1 LDRIFAARSSRTEI
15 ATILP
20 GGMPL
25 LIWPGEVANV
35 VDSAHQV
42 RVVVL
47 PKSAANNAEI
57 SKIVKG
63 KLGAGWHVQ
72 RLSRGSRLVLLTGT
86 SEHTVGTAEHAR
98 ESHEAALSLYRS
110 KQFRRVEA
118 DVPVLVDVEPGVDS
132 TEAFNDDA
140 CVNNPPPLDWVHQI
154 LRWPEA
160 MAEMSD
166 ATRGGVGISV
176 GQPDSGYT
184 LHPNLGAGGLDL
196 SRDRD
201 VIDGDDDAIDDL
213 IPNPAWPL
221 PNPGHGTRTASV
233 IVGQGTPAEGIVGLA
248 GRALLVPIRATE
260 SVVQVFD
267 SDVAKAVAHARQV
280 GCHVVSMSLGGK
292 GFFGLK
298 DEIQRAVDAGV
309 IVMAAAGNYV
319 RTVTEPASYDNCLAV
334 AATGPGDTLWVDS
347 SRGIAVDVSMPGSC
361 VHVAAYNDMTPVVRM
376 ANGTSYAVAH
386 LAAAAALWLAHHGRQ
401 SLINTFGVKR
411 IQAAFLTTLRW
422 PGVCVVPPGW
432 DPDYGVGR
440 VDLLALLRAPL
451 PGLQDLVEVGA
462 FGTSE
467 DDAVSRIA
475 AMISADPVRV
485 KIRLAELLK
494 VSNHDE
500 LSHTIAE
507 HEGELVY
514 LTLADRVF
522 AESVAQPG
530 GLGAFAPRISVAG
543 VTSDLRVRLAS

>member
-1 LDRIFAARSSRTEI
+1 
-15 ATILP
+15 
-20 GGMPL
+20 
-25 LIWPGEVANV
+25 
-35 VDSAHQV
+35 
-42 RVVVL
+42 
-47 PKSAANNAEI
+47 
-57 SKIVKG
+57 
-63 KLGAGWHVQ
+63 
-72 RLSRGSRLVLLTGT
+72 
-86 SEHTVGTAEHAR
+86 
-98 ESHEAALSLYRS
+98 
-110 KQFRRVEA
+110 
-118 DVPVLVDVEPGVDS
+118 
-132 TEAFNDDA
+132 
-140 CVNNPPPLDWVHQI
+140 
-154 LRWPEA
+154 
-160 MAEMSD
+160 
-166 ATRGGVGISV
+166 
-176 GQPDSGYT
+176 
-184 LHPNLGAGGLDL
+184 LDL

-233 IVGQGTPAEGIVGLA
+233 IVGQGTPTEGIVGLA

-267 SDVAKAVAHARQV
+267 TDVAKAVAHARHV

-298 DEIQRAVDAGV
+298 GEIQRAVDAGM

-319 RTVTEPASYDNCLAV
+319 QVVTAPASYDNCLAV

-361 VHVAAYNDMTPVVRM
+361 VHVAAYDDKTPVVRM

-401 SLINTFGVKR
+401 SLINKYGTRR

-422 PGVCVVPPGW
+422 PGVGVVPPGW

-440 VDLLALLRAPL
+440 VDLLALLQAPL
-451 PGLQDLVEVGA
+451 PEPQDLVEVGA
-462 FGTSE
+462 FGASN
-467 DDAVSRIA
+467 DDAVARIA

-485 KIRLAELLK
+485 RTRLAELLK
-494 VSNHDE
+494 VSTPEE
-500 LSHTIAE
+500 LNRTIAE

-514 LTLADRVF
+514 LVLADRTF
-522 AESVAQPG
+522 AESLAQPG
-530 GLGAFAPRISVAG
+530 SIGAFPPTTNVAG
-543 VTSDLRVRLAS
+543 VTSDLGARLAA

>member
-1 LDRIFAARSSRTEI
+1 MA
-15 ATILP
+15 
-20 GGMPL
+20 
-25 LIWPGEVANV
+25 
-35 VDSAHQV
+35 VDTAHQI

-47 PKSAANNAEI
+47 PKSAQNNSEV
-57 SKIVKG
+57 SKIVKR
-63 KLGAGWHVQ
+63 KLGAGWNVQ
-72 RLSRGSRLVLLTGT
+72 RLTRGSRLFLLTSKSG
-86 SEHTVGTAEHAR
+86 HTVGTPAHAR
-98 ESHEAALSLYRS
+98 ESHEAALALYRS

-118 DVPVLVDVEPGVDS
+118 DVPVPVDVEPGVHS
-132 TEAFNDDA
+132 IGAFGDDPCA
-140 CVNNPPPLDWVHQI
+140 NNPPPLDWVHQI

-160 MAEMSD
+160 MAQMST
-166 ATRGGVGISV
+166 ATRGGIGISI

-184 LHPNLGAGGLDL
+184 LHPNLGAAGLDL

-233 IVGQGTPAEGIVGLA
+233 IVGQGTPTEGIVGLA

-280 GCHVVSMSLGGK
+280 GCHVVTMSLGGK

-298 DEIQRAVDAGV
+298 GEIQRAVDAGM

-319 RTVTEPASYDNCLAV
+319 QIVTAPASYDNCLAV

-347 SRGIAVDVSMPGSC
+347 SRGTAVDVSMPGSC
-361 VHVAAYNDMTPVVRM
+361 VHVAAYNDRTPIVRM
-376 ANGTSYAVAH
+376 TNGTSYAVAH

-401 SLINTFGVKR
+401 SLINKYGTRR

-422 PGVCVVPPGW
+422 VGVCVVPPGW

-440 VDLLALLRAPL
+440 VDLLALLQAPL
-451 PGLQDLVEVGA
+451 PEPQDLVEVGA
-462 FGTSE
+462 FGASN
-467 DDAVSRIA
+467 DDAVARIA

-485 KIRLAELLK
+485 RTRLAELLK
-494 VSNHDE
+494 VSTPEE
-500 LSHTIAE
+500 LNRAVAE
-507 HEGELVY
+507 HEGELLY
-514 LTLADRVF
+514 LVLADRAF
-522 AESVAQPG
+522 AESLAQPG
-530 GLGAFAPRISVAG
+530 SIGAFAPQINTAG
-543 VTSDLRVRLAS
+543 VTNDLGARLAV

>member
-1 LDRIFAARSSRTEI
+1 LA
-15 ATILP
+15 
-20 GGMPL
+20 
-25 LIWPGEVANV
+25 LI
-35 VDSAHQV
+35 
-42 RVVVL
+42 
-47 PKSAANNAEI
+47 
-57 SKIVKG
+57 
-63 KLGAGWHVQ
+63 
-72 RLSRGSRLVLLTGT
+72 TGT
-86 SEHTVGTAEHAR
+86 REHTVGTPEHAR
-98 ESHEAALSLYRS
+98 ESHEAALALYRS

-118 DVPVLVDVEPGVDS
+118 DVPVPVDVEPGVDS
-132 TEAFNDDA
+132 TGAFGDNP
-140 CVNNPPPLDWVHQI
+140 CVTNPPPLDWVHQI
-154 LRWPEA
+154 LRWPDA
-160 MAEMSD
+160 MAEMSN
-166 ATRGGVGISV
+166 ATRGGIGIGI

-184 LHPNLGAGGLDL
+184 LHPNLGAAGLDL

-233 IVGQGTPAEGIVGLA
+233 IVGQGTPTEGIVGLA
-248 GRALLVPIRATE
+248 GGALLVPIRATE
-260 SVVQVFD
+260 SVVQLFD

-298 DEIQRAVDAGV
+298 GEIQRAVDAGM

-319 RTVTEPASYDNCLAV
+319 RTVTAPASYDNCLAV

-361 VHVAAYNDMTPVVRM
+361 VHVAAYDDKTPVVRM

-401 SLINTFGVKR
+401 LLINKYGAKR
-411 IQAAFLTTLRW
+411 MQAAFLTTLRW

-451 PGLQDLVEVGA
+451 PGPQDLVEVGA
-462 FGTSE
+462 FGTSD
-467 DDAVSRIA
+467 DDAVGRIA

-485 KIRLAELLK
+485 RIRLAELLK
-494 VSNHDE
+494 VSNHEE
-500 LSHTIAE
+500 LNQTIAE

-514 LTLADRVF
+514 LVLADRVF
-522 AESVAQPG
+522 AESLVQPAAI
-530 GLGAFAPRISVAG
+530 GAFPPQISVAG
-543 VTSDLRVRLAS
+543 VTSDLGVRLAT

>member
-1 LDRIFAARSSRTEI
+1 
-15 ATILP
+15 
-20 GGMPL
+20 M
-25 LIWPGEVANV
+25 
-35 VDSAHQV
+35 VDSAHQI
-42 RVVVL
+42 RVIVL
-47 PKSAANNAEI
+47 PKSAAKNAEI
-57 SKIVKG
+57 SKIIQRR
-63 KLGAGWHVQ
+63 LGDGWHVQ
-72 RLSRGSRLVLLTGT
+72 RLTRGSRLVLLTGT
-86 SEHTVGTAEHAR
+86 SEHTVGTPEHAC
-98 ESHEAALSLYRS
+98 ESHEAALALHRS

-118 DVPVLVDVEPGVDS
+118 DVPVPVDVEPGVDS
-132 TEAFNDDA
+132 TGAFGDDP
-140 CVNNPPPLDWVHQI
+140 CVNNPPPLDWVHEI
-154 LRWPEA
+154 LNWPEA
-160 MAEMSD
+160 MAEMSN

-184 LHPNLGAGGLDL
+184 LHPNLGAAGLDL
-196 SRDRD
+196 NRDRD

-213 IPNPAWPL
+213 IPNPSWPL

-233 IVGQGTPAEGIVGLA
+233 IVGQGTPTEGIVGLA
-248 GRALLVPIRATE
+248 GRARLVPIRATE

-298 DEIQRAVDAGV
+298 GEIQRAVDAGM

-319 RTVTEPASYDNCLAV
+319 RTVTAPASYDNCLAV

-347 SRGIAVDVSMPGSC
+347 SRGISVDVSMPGAC

-376 ANGTSYAVAH
+376 ANGTSYSVAH

-401 SLINTFGVKR
+401 SLINKYGVKR

-451 PGLQDLVEVGA
+451 PGPQDLVEVGA
-462 FGTSE
+462 FGTSD
-467 DDAVSRIA
+467 DDAVARIA

-485 KIRLAELLK
+485 RIRLAELLK

-500 LSHTIAE
+500 LNQTIAE

-514 LTLADRVF
+514 LVLADRVF
-522 AESVAQPG
+522 AESLAQPAAI
-530 GLGAFAPRISVAG
+530 GAFPPKISVAG
-543 VTSDLRVRLAS
+543 VTGDLGVRLAT